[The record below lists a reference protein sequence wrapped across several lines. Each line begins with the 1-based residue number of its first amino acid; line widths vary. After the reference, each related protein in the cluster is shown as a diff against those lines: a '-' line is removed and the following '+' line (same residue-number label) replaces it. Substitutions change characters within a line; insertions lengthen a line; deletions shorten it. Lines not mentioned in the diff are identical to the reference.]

1 MSLRLA
7 LWGLPDAGRDGE
19 KSKEQARCSVPPSPI
34 FNPYPTGDDPMA
46 TPKHLTS
53 EHQRRARSKVSSSSC
68 ARNGSLGAK
77 ATIAKHGFGKFF
89 ESWRKWKLAHPSQ
102 PELVII
108 GILNRL
114 NVVYEREWQLQ
125 PSFLTLDFY
134 LPAIHVGIE
143 FHGRIRGQL
152 KQEQREA
159 NDAKKR
165 ELLATAGIETLWI
178 DHTEMGDTEAL
189 AEKIREFVGSRER
202 MQAIIERDFPF

>member
-1 MSLRLA
+1 M
-7 LWGLPDAGRDGE
+7 
-19 KSKEQARCSVPPSPI
+19 
-34 FNPYPTGDDPMA
+34 T

-108 GILNRL
+108 GILDGL
-114 NVVYEREWQLQ
+114 NVDYEREWQLQ

-134 LPAIHVGIE
+134 LPATRVGIE
-143 FHGRIRGQL
+143 FHSRIHGQL
-152 KQEQREA
+152 KQEQREQ
-159 NDAKKR
+159 NDVKKR
-165 ELLATAGIETLWI
+165 ELLAEARIETLWI
-178 DHTEMGDTEAL
+178 DHTEMGDVAAL
-189 AEKIREFVGSRER
+189 IEKIRAFVSRQE
-202 MQAIIERDFPF
+202 QTHVIVDQDLPF

>member
-1 MSLRLA
+1 
-7 LWGLPDAGRDGE
+7 
-19 KSKEQARCSVPPSPI
+19 
-34 FNPYPTGDDPMA
+34 MA
-46 TPKHLTS
+46 TPRHLTK

-108 GILNRL
+108 GILDCL

-134 LPAIHVGIE
+134 LPTIRVGVE
-143 FHGRIRGQL
+143 FHGRIHGQL
-152 KQEQREA
+152 KQEQREQ
-159 NDAKKR
+159 NDVKKL
-165 ELLATAGIETLWI
+165 ELLANAGIETSWI
-178 DHTEMGDTEAL
+178 EHTELGDIEAL
-189 AEKIREFVGSRER
+189 TDKIRAFVDSQEKTP
-202 MQAIIERDFPF
+202 AVIDRDLPF

>member
-1 MSLRLA
+1 MTL
-7 LWGLPDAGRDGE
+7 
-19 KSKEQARCSVPPSPI
+19 
-34 FNPYPTGDDPMA
+34 MA

-77 ATIAKHGFGKFF
+77 ATISRHGFGKFF
-89 ESWRKWKLAHPSQ
+89 AAWRAWKLEHQSQ

-108 GILNRL
+108 GILDRL
-114 NVVYEREWQLQ
+114 TVAYEREWQLQ

-134 LPAIHVGIE
+134 MPSLRKGIE
-143 FHGRIRGQL
+143 FHGRIHGQL

-165 ELLATAGIETLWI
+165 ELLASAGIETLWI
-178 DHTEMGDTEAL
+178 DHTEMNDIEAL
-189 AEKIREFVGSRER
+189 TDKIREFVTSQEKA
-202 MQAIIERDFPF
+202 QAIIDRDLPF